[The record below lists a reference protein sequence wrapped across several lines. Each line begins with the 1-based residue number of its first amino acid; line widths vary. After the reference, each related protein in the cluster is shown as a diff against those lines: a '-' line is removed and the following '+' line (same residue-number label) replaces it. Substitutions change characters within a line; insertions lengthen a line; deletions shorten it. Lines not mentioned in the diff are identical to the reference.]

1 MTFAD
6 LATGDAVFVDANTF
20 TYHFE
25 PHVRWGSA
33 CTQLL
38 QRIEN
43 QQLIG
48 YTSSHVIAEVSH
60 RLMTIEAHKLFGWQ
74 IPGIGNRLRTNSAEV
89 RKLSLFRTSVEKL
102 LQGRLQVLPVTAAL
116 LAAGVALCQ
125 QLGLLTNDGLIVAV
139 MQANG
144 LSKIASNDTDFDG
157 LPGITR
163 YAPL

>member
-6 LATGDAVFVDANTF
+6 LATGDAVFVDANRF

-38 QRIEN
+38 QQIEN
-43 QQLIG
+43 QQLVG

-60 RLMTIEAHKLFGWQ
+60 RLMTIEAHKRFGWQ
-74 IPGIGNRLRTNSAEV
+74 IPGIGNRLRTNPTEV
-89 RKLSLFRTSVEKL
+89 RKLTLFRTSVEKL
-102 LQGRLQVLPVTAAL
+102 LQGRIQILSVTPAH
-116 LAAGVALCQ
+116 LAAGVALSQ

-144 LSKIASNDTDFDG
+144 LSKIASNDIDFDG
-157 LPGITR
+157 VPGITR
-163 YAPL
+163 YAPP